1 MQRLPALAPRPPG
14 DASSEAVTVRSKEHT
29 DAEWMAMKD
38 LIAKLYISDNRKLS
52 DIMRILESQH
62 GFFAT

>member
-1 MQRLPALAPRPPG
+1 MQKLPALAPRPPG
-14 DASSEAVTVRSKEHT
+14 DDLRDTVTVRSKEHT

-52 DIMRILESQH
+52 DIMRILGSQY
-62 GFFAT
+62 GFLAT